1 MATRVLIVDDNDD
14 DIELC
19 QRALAASGHEYHI
32 ERVASSDACIAW
44 LDHEKTD
51 CVLLDYSLPGENGLM
66 LLKRIRMR
74 HVQLPVI
81 VLTGQGSE
89 SIAASMMKAG
99 AEDYVIKSIIDSKT
113 LHQAIVNAQKR
124 SGIGNKNYSIHTPSP
139 LILIV
144 DDNPDDRERNIRHL
158 RKIKQTEYRYV
169 EADGYDSMIA
179 ELKRTKPDCVL
190 LDYSLPGR
198 NGLDIVRDIVPKYP
212 YLPIIMMTGQ
222 GNESIAAQ
230 SIKAGGQHYLVKS
243 EVTEESLHTHITS
256 AIKHCAMERERNDL
270 VQKLMESNIALE
282 RFTYVASHD
291 LQEPIRMINN
301 FGKILL
307 TEYETKLDDDGRE
320 YLSMVT
326 ESGERMRDVVND
338 LLDYSRI
345 GNETLQ
351 FHPFSAQQALESAL
365 DNLKTL
371 IDERKA
377 VVTYDVLPELHGNPV
392 QIMRLLQNLI
402 TNAIKYQKPDNI
414 PRIHV
419 GCEDAG
425 ERWQIY
431 VKDNGVGID
440 EKFLEKVFEPFR
452 RLHTWD
458 NIKGSGLGLSICKKI
473 AEQNGGDLSVT
484 STVGEGS
491 IFTLT
496 LPKIQA
502 LKEAV

>member
-1 MATRVLIVDDNDD
+1 MATRILIVDDNDD

-19 QRALAASGHEYHI
+19 QRALAASGHEYDI
-32 ERVASSDACIAW
+32 ERVASGDACIAW
-44 LDHEKTD
+44 LDQAKAD
-51 CVLLDYSLPGENGLM
+51 CILLDYSLPGENGLA

-74 HVQLPVI
+74 HAHLPVI

-99 AEDYVIKSIIDSKT
+99 AEDYVIKSTIDSKT

-124 SGIGNKNYSIHTPSP
+124 SSMGSETYSIYMPSP

-158 RKIKQTEYRYV
+158 KKIKQAEYRYV
-169 EADGYDSMIA
+169 EADGYDSMMV
-179 ELKRTKPDCVL
+179 ELKRMKPDCVL

-198 NGLDIVRDIVPKYP
+198 NGLDIVRDIVPQHP
-212 YLPIIMMTGQ
+212 HLPIIMMTGQ

-230 SIKAGGQHYLVKS
+230 SIKEGAQHYLVKS

-282 RFTYVASHD
+282 RFAYVASHD

-307 TEYETKLDDDGRE
+307 AEYQNTFDNDGKE

-345 GNETLQ
+345 GNEVVHMHT
-351 FHPFSAQQALESAL
+351 FSAQQALDSAL

-371 IDERKA
+371 IEERNA
-377 VVTYDVLPELHGNPV
+377 LITHDALPELHGNPV

-402 TNAIKYQKPDNI
+402 TNAIKYQKQGNRPC
-414 PRIHV
+414 IHV

-425 ERWQIY
+425 ERWKIY

-440 EKFLEKVFEPFR
+440 QKSLEKVFEPFR

-458 NIKGSGLGLSICKKI
+458 TVKGSGLGLAICKKI
-473 AEQNGGDLSVT
+473 AEQNGGELTVT

-496 LPKIQA
+496 LPKQA
-502 LKEAV
+502 AMKEAV